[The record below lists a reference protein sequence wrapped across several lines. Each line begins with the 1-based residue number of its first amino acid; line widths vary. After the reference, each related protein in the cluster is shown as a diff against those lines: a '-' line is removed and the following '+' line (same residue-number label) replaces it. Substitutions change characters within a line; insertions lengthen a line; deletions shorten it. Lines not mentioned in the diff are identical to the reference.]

1 MDFVYSIILITIF
14 ISTINGYTDII
25 NTITEYNIEVQNGK
39 ISNALKPCR
48 YNDIF
53 TSITDNT
60 IKQEAIH
67 FCQYIDLDRSNIKYE
82 ELIALLDTLPTFE
95 QSNLTIKLDRNNI
108 KTRGAKK
115 IAEFLQYNN
124 TKIRS
129 LYLYGNFIFSEGG
142 KAIANALNNVSSNN
156 NNVRA
161 NYKQCF
167 LEELYIGGNHIENEG
182 AISFAILL
190 NNNNSRIKKLHMN
203 GNNIQ
208 PDGLISIARS
218 LKRNSILDELDI
230 QWNYMNNASA
240 YEFEIMLETNTQ
252 LKVLLLS
259 GINKYRNIELCTFH
273 ENTERKKC

>member
-82 ELIALLDTLPTFE
+82 ELIALLDTLPTFV

-182 AISFAILL
+182 AICTE
-190 NNNNSRIKKLHMN
+190 
-203 GNNIQ
+203 
-208 PDGLISIARS
+208 PAR
-218 LKRNSILDELDI
+218 
-230 QWNYMNNASA
+230 
-240 YEFEIMLETNTQ
+240 
-252 LKVLLLS
+252 
-259 GINKYRNIELCTFH
+259 
-273 ENTERKKC
+273 